1 VNNLRKAQSLYISRQ
16 QELERAR
23 ETLQK
28 AEGEKL
34 EKRKKAEEDA
44 MHKVS

>member
-1 VNNLRKAQSLYISRQ
+1 
-16 QELERAR
+16 
-23 ETLQK
+23 LQK

-44 MHKVS
+44 MHKVSW